1 MKETLK
7 KLKIGPKNI
16 CIFVGF
22 VLLCVGYFLPEW
34 IENTVNVQVGVPG
47 QPGQYQQAGTKWGL
61 WTQCGVGSIPGG
73 SGGVITEQVCVNSRS
88 NMSGV
93 IEITRA
99 CSLLSLLSI
108 FLLFIS
114 TSYAKNKS
122 FTWSYI
128 ISILFTV
135 ATLFLL
141 TLMVGTNIS
150 YPYKGSLGKAAYI
163 SYLGIAFILI
173 SLRY

>member
-7 KLKIGPKNI
+7 KLKFGPKNL

-22 VLLCVGYFLPEW
+22 VLLCIGYFLPEW
-34 IENTVNVQVGVPG
+34 IENTASVNVNIPG
-47 QPGQYQQAGTKWGL
+47 EQPKYVQFGTNWGL
-61 WTQCGVGSIPGG
+61 WTECNVVNIKDGSAE
-73 SGGVITEQVCVNSRS
+73 TVCKSSRS
-88 NMSGV
+88 RTSGL
-93 IEITRA
+93 IEITRV
-99 CSLLSLLSI
+99 CSLLSLLLI

-141 TLMVGTNIS
+141 TVMTANNTG
-150 YPYKGSLGKAAYI
+150 PYYGGSFGKATYI
-163 SYLGIAFILI
+163 SYVGFVFILI
-173 SLRY
+173 SLKY

>member
-47 QPGQYQQAGTKWGL
+47 QPGQYQQVGSNWGL
-61 WTQCGVGSIPGG
+61 WTQCGGVSISSG
-73 SGGVITEQVCVNSRS
+73 SGKGVITEKVCVNSRS
-88 NMSGV
+88 DFDGV

-141 TLMVGTNIS
+141 TLMVGTDHHLH
-150 YPYKGSLGKAAYI
+150 GSLGKAAYI